1 MAARPWMDD
10 GASQHCL
17 LCHQAFSFTN
27 RRHHCRSCARLV
39 CGACSSRSMRLES
52 IQRPSSSIRNVG
64 TQLAKTTLATAASML
79 TTTTNES
86 ERVCDDCWARLGR
99 GRSATP
105 PPPSHH
111 ADDDVAYDAEL
122 MDVAADG
129 IRNIALEVRAP
140 DGRVLSDGNSFSMTL
155 PSSTRVAG
163 AYVIVTARDKS
174 KSSAV
179 RDDVVGRGRVFLE
192 EGQRHIQLLRDGG
205 VKGTVLVKATRS
217 SAKKPLQVATIP
229 PQTSKHMWPVALSE
243 LYPPGT
249 TVHDACFEHI
259 NGTIVP
265 ASEQALDAFADVDR
279 GCLIVTSHR
288 FLHVAHT
295 LDVISVPHASI
306 LNVEVVQR
314 DDALVLVLTTRSYKS
329 ITFSSRSATNRDWS
343 WCRSEWQWRVGEDRF
358 YARPEAV
365 VTADHD
371 DNDDEDEDT
380 ELLSRLGLND
390 LDDRALRRNRL
401 KRFIE
406 PQKERAPSQSGAD
419 VDLGAE
425 FARQGVATDA
435 RWRFTQANSSYDLC
449 ATYPPLLIV
458 PAALS
463 DARLKEGSRWR
474 SKRRVPVLTWY
485 DRASGA
491 ALIRASQPKSGITG
505 AHVDD
510 AALLHVRAAAARSRG
525 AVAARLDD
533 PTAFDDEEGF
543 ANSSPYKSTTAP
555 ILRICD
561 CRSIV
566 AAKANQLAGRGHETT
581 SKLGGS
587 RAATLEFLDLENF
600 HVIRNAKKRL
610 SEAST
615 LEDYYRALHESR
627 WPVYV
632 QALISAAKV
641 VADHLDR
648 GDPCFVHCSDGW
660 DRTPQVCALAQII
673 VDPYFR
679 TIKGFAVLIE
689 KDFCAFGHPFAMRSG
704 SKGEGEAGPVFD
716 QFLECVQSLRRGAPA
731 SFEFTESL
739 LALLK
744 EHVYSRFFGNFLRDS
759 DAERC
764 GDDAVS
770 VWRVVESDP
779 GRFSSPVYD
788 SSASRRL
795 PVLSKPSA
803 DVELELLRARIRAL
817 EK

>member
-1 MAARPWMDD
+1 MWKSNLGRP
-10 GASQHCL
+10 
-17 LCHQAFSFTN
+17 TP
-27 RRHHCRSCARLV
+27 
-39 CGACSSRSMRLES
+39 SMRCCL
-52 IQRPSSSIRNVG
+52 RNLAHWLIF
-64 TQLAKTTLATAASML
+64 TQ
-79 TTTTNES
+79 
-86 ERVCDDCWARLGR
+86 
-99 GRSATP
+99 
-105 PPPSHH
+105 
-111 ADDDVAYDAEL
+111 
-122 MDVAADG
+122 
-129 IRNIALEVRAP
+129 
-140 DGRVLSDGNSFSMTL
+140 
-155 PSSTRVAG
+155 
-163 AYVIVTARDKS
+163 
-174 KSSAV
+174 
-179 RDDVVGRGRVFLE
+179 
-192 EGQRHIQLLRDGG
+192 
-205 VKGTVLVKATRS
+205 
-217 SAKKPLQVATIP
+217 
-229 PQTSKHMWPVALSE
+229 
-243 LYPPGT
+243 
-249 TVHDACFEHI
+249 
-259 NGTIVP
+259 
-265 ASEQALDAFADVDR
+265 
-279 GCLIVTSHR
+279 
-288 FLHVAHT
+288 
-295 LDVISVPHASI
+295 
-306 LNVEVVQR
+306 
-314 DDALVLVLTTRSYKS
+314 
-329 ITFSSRSATNRDWS
+329 
-343 WCRSEWQWRVGEDRF
+343 
-358 YARPEAV
+358 V
-365 VTADHD
+365 VTADPD
-371 DNDDEDEDT
+371 DGDDVDDDT
-380 ELLSRLGLND
+380 ELLSKLGLGD

-425 FARQGVATDA
+425 FARQGVATDS
-435 RWRFTQANSSYDLC
+435 RWRFTDANSSYDLC

-491 ALIRASQPKSGITG
+491 ALIRASQPKSGLSG

-543 ANSSPYKSTTAP
+543 ANSSPYKSTSP
-555 ILRICD
+555 PVLRICD

-610 SEAST
+610 SEASS

-660 DRTPQVCALAQII
+660 DRTPQVCALAQLI

-689 KDFCAFGHPFAMRSG
+689 KDFCAFGHPFAMRCG

-716 QFLECVQSLRRGAPA
+716 QFLECVQSLRRGAPS

-770 VWRVVESDP
+770 LWRVVESEP
-779 GRFSSPVYD
+779 TRFRSPVYD
-788 SSASRRL
+788 ASASRRL
-795 PVLSKPSA
+795 PVLMRPSA
-803 DVELELLRARIRAL
+803 DVELELLRARVRAL

>member
-1 MAARPWMDD
+1 MDD
-10 GASQHCL
+10 GASPHCL

-105 PPPSHH
+105 PPPQS
-111 ADDDVAYDAEL
+111 DDDVSY
-122 MDVAADG
+122 DVALLDYSADG
-129 IRNIALEVRAP
+129 VRNIAIEVRAP

-155 PSSTRVAG
+155 PSTTRIAG

-179 RDDVVGRGRVFLE
+179 RDDVVGRGRFFLE
-192 EGQRHIQLLRDGG
+192 EGERRISIMRDGRAT
-205 VKGTVLVKATRS
+205 GTVLVKATRS
-217 SAKKPLQVATIP
+217 SAKQPAQVATIP
-229 PQTSKHMWPVALSE
+229 PQTSKRTWPVALSE

-249 TVHDACFEHI
+249 SVHSACFETVDGSLI
-259 NGTIVP
+259 P
-265 ASEQALDAFADVDR
+265 AMETALDAFADVDR

-314 DDALVLVLTTRSYKS
+314 DDALVLVLTTRSYTS

-358 YARPEAV
+358 YARPEAPV
-365 VTADHD
+365 EEAALPDEVD
-371 DNDDEDEDT
+371 DDAA
-380 ELLSRLGLND
+380 LLSKLGLGD
-390 LDDRALRRNRL
+390 LDDRAARRRKLR
-401 KRFIE
+401 RFIE
-406 PQKERAPSQSGAD
+406 PRAATRAPSPGGAD
-419 VDLGAE
+419 VDLQAE

-435 RWRFTQANSSYDLC
+435 RWRFTDANAAYDLC

-485 DRASGA
+485 DRATGA

-533 PTAFDDEEGF
+533 PCHFDDEEGF
-543 ANSSPYKSTTAP
+543 ANASPYKSTTAP

-581 SKLGGS
+581 AKLGGS

-600 HVIRNAKKRL
+600 HVIRCDLGVPRCCGAFTPSMRL
-610 SEAST
+610 VS
-615 LEDYYRALHESR
+615 
-627 WPVYV
+627 
-632 QALISAAKV
+632 
-641 VADHLDR
+641 
-648 GDPCFVHCSDGW
+648 
-660 DRTPQVCALAQII
+660 
-673 VDPYFR
+673 
-679 TIKGFAVLIE
+679 
-689 KDFCAFGHPFAMRSG
+689 
-704 SKGEGEAGPVFD
+704 
-716 QFLECVQSLRRGAPA
+716 RRG
-731 SFEFTESL
+731 
-739 LALLK
+739 
-744 EHVYSRFFGNFLRDS
+744 SRGWFL
-759 DAERC
+759 C
-764 GDDAVS
+764 
-770 VWRVVESDP
+770 
-779 GRFSSPVYD
+779 
-788 SSASRRL
+788 
-795 PVLSKPSA
+795 
-803 DVELELLRARIRAL
+803 RI
-817 EK
+817 

>member
-1 MAARPWMDD
+1 MDD
-10 GASQHCL
+10 GASPHCL

-105 PPPSHH
+105 PPQPHDEDVSY
-111 ADDDVAYDAEL
+111 DVALLDYS
-122 MDVAADG
+122 ADG
-129 IRNIALEVRAP
+129 VRNIAIEVRAP
-140 DGRVLSDGNSFSMTL
+140 DGRVLGDGNNFAMTL
-155 PSSTRVAG
+155 PASTRIAG

-179 RDDVVGRGRVFLE
+179 RDDVIGRGRFFLE
-192 EGQRHIQLLRDGG
+192 EGQRHIQLLRDGC

-217 SAKKPLQVATIP
+217 SAKQPAQVATIP
-229 PQTSKHMWPVALSE
+229 PQTSKHTWPVALSE

-249 TVHDACFEHI
+249 TVHDACFETI
-259 NGTIVP
+259 DGSIVP
-265 ASEQALDAFADVDR
+265 ASELALDAFADVDR

-295 LDVISVPHASI
+295 LDIISVPHASI
-306 LNVEVVQR
+306 LSVEVIQR

-343 WCRSEWQWRVGEDRF
+343 WCRSEWQWRVDEDRF
-358 YARPEAV
+358 YARPSEAV
-365 VTADHD
+365 VEEAVVDDAD
-371 DNDDEDEDT
+371 DEDT

-390 LDDRALRRNRL
+390 LDDRASRRNRL

-406 PQKERAPSQSGAD
+406 PREISKPSQGGAD
-419 VDLGAE
+419 VDLSAE
-425 FARQGVATDA
+425 FARQGVSTDA
-435 RWRFTQANSSYDLC
+435 RWRVTQANANYDLC

-474 SKRRVPVLTWY
+474 SKRRVPTLTWY
-485 DRASGA
+485 DKATGA
-491 ALIRASQPKSGITG
+491 ALIRASQPKSGLSG

-525 AVAARLDD
+525 AVAARLAD
-533 PTAFDDEEGF
+533 PCGFDDEDGF
-543 ANSSPYKSTTAP
+543 ANSSPYKSTSP
-555 ILRICD
+555 PVLRICD

-566 AAKANQLAGRGHETT
+566 AANANKLVGKGHETT
-581 SKLGGS
+581 AKLGGS

-600 HVIRNAKKRL
+600 HVIRNSKKRL
-610 SEAST
+610 SEASS

-632 QALISAAKV
+632 QSLISAAKV
-641 VADHLDR
+641 VADHLER

-660 DRTPQVCALAQII
+660 DRTPQVCALAQLI
-673 VDPYFR
+673 VDPYYR
-679 TIKGFAVLIE
+679 TLRGFAVLVE
-689 KDFCAFGHPFAMRSG
+689 KDFCAFGHPFSMRSG
-704 SKGEGEAGPVFD
+704 SKGEGESGPVFE
-716 QFLECVQSLRRGAPA
+716 QFLECVQSLRRGAPS

-744 EHVYSRFFGNFLRDS
+744 DAVYSRFFGNFLRDS

-770 VWRVVESDP
+770 LWRVVESDVE
-779 GRFSSPVYD
+779 RFRSPVYD
-788 SSASRRL
+788 ASASRRL
-795 PVLSKPSA
+795 PVLTRPSA
-803 DVELELLRARIRAL
+803 DAEVELLRERIRAL